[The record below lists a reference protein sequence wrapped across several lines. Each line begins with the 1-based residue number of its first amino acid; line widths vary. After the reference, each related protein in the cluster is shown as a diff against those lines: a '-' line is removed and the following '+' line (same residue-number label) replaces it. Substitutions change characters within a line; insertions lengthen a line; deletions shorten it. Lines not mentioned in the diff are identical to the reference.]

1 MGPTVYPILTAKAS
15 TVSKRL
21 LTTSFV
27 VSMAFGALLGFGT
40 SGDVYAQTSEG
51 QVLSNASSS
60 ATQVSN
66 PQASKNSKDPWES
79 FNRTMFRLNDQLDQ
93 NLTKPLAQAY
103 VQVTP
108 GVVRTGVRN
117 FFGNISDA
125 WSALN
130 SALQLKP
137 QEATEGFMRVLINTT
152 IGVYGLMDWAT
163 PMKLERHSEDFG
175 QTLGVWGVGSGPYVV
190 LPLLGPSTLR
200 DSSALLALDVQ
211 ATPVKR
217 VRPTENMYEL
227 TALNLTEKRA
237 RYLGLDQ
244 ELDEAAL
251 DRYSFVRDAYLQKR
265 RSDIFD
271 GDPPSENEEDF
282 SK

>member
-1 MGPTVYPILTAKAS
+1 MGPTLYRIQAVIALPL
-15 TVSKRL
+15 SKHL
-21 LTTSFV
+21 LTNSFV
-27 VSMAFGALLGFGT
+27 VSMALGALLGFGALE
-40 SGDVYAQTSEG
+40 SVCAQTSDG
-51 QVLSNASSS
+51 QTLPNTSINTSD
-60 ATQVSN
+60 VSRLQN
-66 PQASKNSKDPWES
+66 PKDPWES
-79 FNRTMFRLNDQLDQ
+79 FNRSMFRLNDQLDQ
-93 NLTKPLAQAY
+93 NVTKPLAQTY

-108 GVVRTGVRN
+108 SIVRTGVRN

-175 QTLGVWGVGSGPYVV
+175 QTLGVWGMGSGPFVV

-217 VRPTENMYEL
+217 VRPAENKYEL

-237 RYLGLDQ
+237 RFLGLDQ

-265 RSDIFD
+265 RSDIYD

-282 SK
+282 TK

>member
-1 MGPTVYPILTAKAS
+1 MELQLYRNSPVKGRITSKHSLTLS
-15 TVSKRL
+15 SLVL
-21 LTTSFV
+21 LTLTVMF
-27 VSMAFGALLGFGT
+27 FLGGAQRAQ
-40 SGDVYAQTSEG
+40 AQTS
-51 QVLSNASSS
+51 STSTASTASSPSSNS
-60 ATQVSN
+60 ASVAN
-66 PQASKNSKDPWES
+66 PKDPWEA
-79 FNRTMFRLNDQLDQ
+79 FNRTMFGFNDRLDQ
-93 NLTKPLAQAY
+93 NVTKPLAQAY

-108 GVVRTGVRN
+108 SVVRTGVRN

-152 IGVYGLMDWAT
+152 IGGYGLMDWAT

-175 QTLGVWGVGSGPYVV
+175 QTLGVWGVGSGPFVV

-200 DSSALLALDVQ
+200 DSTALLALDVQ

-217 VRPTENMYEL
+217 VKPKENMYEL

-244 ELDEAAL
+244 DLDEAAL

-265 RSDIFD
+265 RSDIYD

-282 SK
+282 TK